1 MISWESDYEIAF
13 VILHNMSIRN
23 AKLELIDKHISAV
36 EQENFRLHGDISNW
50 QPEVVADYKYWVGQR
65 RRTFRGNKVS
75 RLSREPAV
83 DCEACQ

>member
-1 MISWESDYEIAF
+1 MSTRETKLQLLDEHINQLESDNLQRF
-13 VILHNMSIRN
+13 GSI
-23 AKLELIDKHISAV
+23 
-36 EQENFRLHGDISNW
+36 QEW
-50 QPEVVADYKYWVGQR
+50 PEKVVADYEYWVGQR